1 MIWPLV
7 NPHNA
12 IELKHYANNFYKFMI
27 VREPMERLA
36 SCYYD
41 KIIINPAKSLIL
53 FRNAIKKAI
62 SKSQKIRRKFVTFA
76 DFLQVIV
83 IGKRGNAT
91 NFGRHWLPF
100 YSLCTPCSIE
110 YDYIGKFE
118 NMSNLLDSI
127 GANTTIWKNKKMS
140 SKKSTHFVMLI
151 KSVPREILV
160 KTYQTIKLDY
170 ELFDYNFNNVLKIA
184 NYSELSPEEDIYM
197 GYDV

>member
-7 NPHNA
+7 NPYNE
-12 IELKHYANNFYKFMI
+12 IELKRYANNYYKFMI

-53 FRNAIKKAI
+53 FRNAIKKVI
-62 SKSQKIRRKFVTFA
+62 SKSQKVRRKYVTFA
-76 DFLQVIV
+76 DFLQVVV

-100 YSLCTPCSIE
+100 HILCTPCSIE

-118 NMSNLLDSI
+118 NISLFLDSI
-127 GANTTIWKNKKMS
+127 GANTTLWKNKKMS
-140 SKKSTHFVMLI
+140 LNKSTHFEMLI
-151 KSVPREILV
+151 KSVSREILV

-170 ELFDYNFNNVLKIA
+170 ELFDYNFN
-184 NYSELSPEEDIYM
+184 
-197 GYDV
+197 GYYLFQIIFLYQ

>member
-7 NPHNA
+7 NPYNE
-12 IELKHYANNFYKFMI
+12 IDLKHYANNYYKFMI

-53 FRNAIKKAI
+53 LRNAIKKVI
-62 SKSQKIRRKFVTFA
+62 SKSQKLRRKYVTFA
-76 DFLQVIV
+76 DFLQVVV

-100 YSLCTPCSIE
+100 YILCTPCSIE

-118 NMSNLLDSI
+118 NMSFFLDSL
-127 GANTTIWKNKKMS
+127 GANTTLWKNKKMS
-140 SKKSTHFVMLI
+140 LNKNTHFEMLI
-151 KSVPREILV
+151 KSVPRKILV
-160 KTYQTIKLDY
+160 KTYQTMKLDY
-170 ELFDYNFNNVLKIA
+170 ELFDYNFNHILEIA
-184 NYSELSPEEDIYM
+184 NYSVLLPEEDIYI
-197 GYDV
+197 GQ

>member
-7 NPHNA
+7 NPYNE
-12 IELKHYANNFYKFMI
+12 IELKRYANNYYKFMI

-53 FRNAIKKAI
+53 FRNAIKKVI
-62 SKSQKIRRKFVTFA
+62 SKSQKVRRKYVTFA
-76 DFLQVIV
+76 DFLQVVV

-100 YSLCTPCSIE
+100 YILCTPCSIE

-118 NMSNLLDSI
+118 NISLFLDSI
-127 GANTTIWKNKKMS
+127 GANTTLWKNKKMS
-140 SKKSTHFVMLI
+140 FNKSTHFEMLI

-160 KTYQTIKLDY
+160 KTYQTMKLDY
-170 ELFDYNFNNVLKIA
+170 ELFDYNFNHILNIA
-184 NYSELSPEEDIYM
+184 NYSVLLPEEDIYI
-197 GYDV
+197 GQ